1 LTFYPTYLIIM
12 WTKCEIGMECAYMK
26 LTPIKK
32 LIIGI
37 AAACVAISIITA
49 NNLASVMMLIA
60 SQNAEANIEPE
71 YVEKVEYVTVVNG
84 SGGSSSGSG
93 SSSSGSGSSSSGSG
107 SSSSGSSSNSSNSS
121 GGSGSSSN
129 GSGSSG
135 GSTAVVPGKKPETKA
150 EIAALYNSALNN
162 AKANAASVVRV
173 KDGATN
179 YNGIVEAGGLSSIA
193 SSLMGMFMVSDRSQ
207 IEAKNEAWEKGK
219 LPPDGANA
227 NLAESGIKS
236 AECKEEGDY
245 YILTIKGNDEVNPQ
259 SGGPG
264 VGSLCGVIQESTI
277 TGSISSVPGLELNN
291 ISISYEN
298 VVTTAKIEK
307 STGNLV
313 ALTIDAPCILQLS
326 AKVPLLGSIDNAK
339 VGIGVYTEYTMSY

>member
-1 LTFYPTYLIIM
+1 
-12 WTKCEIGMECAYMK
+12 MK

-32 LIIGI
+32 IIIGI
-37 AAACVAISIITA
+37 AAACIAISIITA
-49 NNLASVMMLIA
+49 NNMASVMMLLA

-71 YVEKVEYVTVVNG
+71 YIIEEQIVTIDRSTGASSGGSSNTSG
-84 SGGSSSGSG
+84 GSSNTSGGSSNTSGGSSNTSGGSSNSTSGGSSNTSGGSSSTGNTG
-93 SSSSGSGSSSSGSG
+93 
-107 SSSSGSSSNSSNSS
+107 NA
-121 GGSGSSSN
+121 
-129 GSGSSG
+129 G
-135 GSTAVVPGKKPETKA
+135 GSTATTPGKKPETKA
-150 EIAALYNSALNN
+150 EIAELYNKALNN
-162 AKANAASVVRV
+162 AKANAKNVVRV

-179 YNGIVEAGGLSSIA
+179 YNGIVEADGLSDAA

-207 IEAKNEAWEKGK
+207 IEAKNEAWDKAK
-219 LPPDGANA
+219 LPPEGANA
-227 NLAESGIKS
+227 ALAESGIKS

-245 YILTIKGNDEVNPQ
+245 YILTISGNDEVNPQ

-277 TGSISSVPGLELNN
+277 TGSISSVPGLALSN
-291 ISISYEN
+291 ISIAYEN
-298 VVTTAKIEK
+298 VTTVAKIEK

-326 AKVPLLGSIDNAK
+326 AKLLVVSIDNAK